1 MQNKIEK
8 GSEIRQE
15 LFQKYETILPY
26 ELMEIWKN
34 YGFGTLLNGY
44 LRVINPDEYQALLNE
59 TYFRGE
65 ISIPIIATAFG
76 DIITLEEKQYIGMV
90 KYINGDFVIIA
101 KSFKRFLQNL
111 TDDYFVEKYFRIPQF
126 TEAVKKLGNVQH
138 EECFGYMP
146 LLGLGGSEMVDN
158 LNKVKIR
165 EHIELITQ
173 LVGKIGN

>member
-1 MQNKIEK
+1 MTRNEVMQNKIEK

-90 KYINGDFVIIA
+90 KYIKGDFVIIA

-111 TDDYFVEKYFRIPQF
+111 TDDYFVEKYF
-126 TEAVKKLGNVQH
+126 
-138 EECFGYMP
+138 
-146 LLGLGGSEMVDN
+146 
-158 LNKVKIR
+158 
-165 EHIELITQ
+165 
-173 LVGKIGN
+173 